1 MQGAPISDVFSHHHE
16 PSRNKYSS
24 SKFWNSCHW
33 NIYTIKLSLNLLKFI
48 SNNIAILE
56 ALIAGTKHYII
67 IQLLFRFNFSLSIKT
82 EFIISLSRSNQSVKC
97 FHFYEI
103 FFNLKSNIFPLKLSL
118 CWCLLRWWY
127 WDWLGV
133 LCVDI
138 NNTNIV
144 ILGSSLGH
152 GIIPDYRVAD
162 WRYSQYSDRALFST
176 SLRRPNNLGPE
187 RWKKM
192 TWNRKAIV
200 SFVKQ

>member
-48 SNNIAILE
+48 SNNKAILE

-103 FFNLKSNIFPLKLSL
+103 FFNLIKYFSFEIVP
-118 CWCLLRWWY
+118 
-127 WDWLGV
+127 V
-133 LCVDI
+133 LVF
-138 NNTNIV
+138 TEMM
-144 ILGSSLGH
+144 ILGLTG
-152 GIIPDYRVAD
+152 GIVC
-162 WRYSQYSDRALFST
+162 RYQ
-176 SLRRPNNLGPE
+176 
-187 RWKKM
+187 
-192 TWNRKAIV
+192 
-200 SFVKQ
+200 